1 MGFGQAL
8 DMLEYK
14 PSSPLA
20 LLSLA
25 RPLYLVDVKR
35 FMTPFSFQP
44 AGSLCAQV

>member
-20 LLSLA
+20 LLPLA
-25 RPLYLVDVKR
+25 RPLYLAGVKR
-35 FMTPFSFQP
+35 FTTPFRF
-44 AGSLCAQV
+44 